1 MQEFNRYKTFI
12 DADLAAYCEVL
23 TKRWQQELG
32 LDTAQIL
39 DSYLAILSRGGKR
52 LRGALG
58 MWAYDLARGKD
69 DTLAIRV
76 ARALE
81 MIHAYLLV
89 VDDVADQSEVRRGGP
104 TAHILLQNYHQAEK
118 WFGDAAHFGR
128 MQAINAGIALQHLVM
143 KEIAELPAPDVVKLE
158 ALRELNA
165 VLFKT
170 VTGQIADLNFQ
181 AIRNITEHEV
191 IAMMTQKTAHYSFVS
206 PLQFGI
212 IMAGKD
218 WSDFLWLEQWAIN
231 MGLGFQI
238 NDDVLGI
245 FGDEKLSGK
254 STLDDIHEGKITL
267 LMVRALESGN
277 ENQKSQLLRCLGS
290 PEATRRDLEQVQTIL
305 EDSGALAYCQGLA
318 QNYTQK
324 AIANLDTAPA
334 AYQDQALLLR
344 SLSEVMVA
352 RQS

>member
-1 MQEFNRYKTFI
+1 MEELNRYRVLI
-12 DADLAAYCEVL
+12 DSDIAIHCETL

-58 MWAYDLARGKD
+58 MWAYDLAGGKD
-69 DTLAIRV
+69 DTLAIRT

-89 VDDVADQSEVRRGGP
+89 VDDVADQSEIRRGGS
-104 TAHILLQNYHQAEK
+104 TAHILLKNRHQAEK
-118 WFGDAAHFGR
+118 WFGNATHFGH
-128 MQAINAGIALQHLVM
+128 MQAINAGIAAQHLVM
-143 KEIAELPAPDVVKLE
+143 QEIAELPAPDVIKLE

-170 VTGQIADLNFQ
+170 VSGQIADLNFQ

-191 IAMMTQKTAHYSFVS
+191 IAMMTQKTALYSFVS
-206 PLQFGI
+206 PLQLGI
-212 IMAGKD
+212 IIAGKN
-218 WSDFLWLEQWAIN
+218 WSDFSWLEQWAVN

-254 STLDDIHEGKITL
+254 STLDDMREGKITL
-267 LMVRALESGN
+267 LMVRALESAN
-277 ENQKSQLLRCLGS
+277 ENQKIQLLRCLGN
-290 PEATRRDLEQVQTIL
+290 PEATRHELEQVQTIL

-324 AIANLDTAPA
+324 AILSLDTAPA
-334 AYQDQALLLR
+334 AYQKQALVLR
-344 SLSEVMVA
+344 SLSQAMVT